1 MDALVNRERATC
13 PHGGTGPKNPLVRH
27 PTPRYHSAMSLSRR
41 SLLNS
46 IPFGALAVRSLDAG
60 VDSQSGMP
68 MRTLGKTGA
77 RVSCVGLGC
86 GSRLLVYEKE
96 ERAVEAIHKALSM
109 GVNYLDSAFGYGGG
123 KSETWVGQA
132 IKGRRDG
139 LFVVT
144 KMQERDGAK
153 AMRVI
158 EDSMKRLG
166 VNQVDLIHVHSLL
179 GADDL
184 AKVEAKGGL
193 LETLYKAREQKM
205 CRFIGVTSH
214 TDPVTLKAAIERHD
228 FDCTQMA
235 LNAAL
240 VGMMNGKGGMV
251 INKELTTSFEHIA
264 LPAAL
269 KKKMGVTAM
278 KIFAQDGLVNAAPID
293 KLIRYSL
300 SLPVAA
306 AVLGM
311 PKLGFMDENIA
322 VAKSFKPLRKS
333 EMKDL
338 SGKLSREHKARL
350 DLFFRDHVDA

>member
-1 MDALVNRERATC
+1 
-13 PHGGTGPKNPLVRH
+13 
-27 PTPRYHSAMSLSRR
+27 MSISRR
-41 SLLNS
+41 TLLHS
-46 IPFGALAVRSLDAG
+46 IPFGAMAVRSLDAG
-60 VDSQSGMP
+60 VDSKSGMP

-86 GSRLLVYEKE
+86 GSRLLSYQEQDK
-96 ERAVEAIHKALSM
+96 AVEAIHKALSM

-132 IKGRRDG
+132 IKGRREG

-153 AMRVI
+153 AMAVI
-158 EDSMKRLG
+158 EASLRRLG
-166 VNQVDLIHVHSLL
+166 VDRVDLIHVHSLL
-179 GADDL
+179 GAEDL
-184 AKVEAKGGL
+184 ARLEAKGGL
-193 LETLYKAREQKM
+193 LETLYKARDQKL

-214 TDPVTLKAAIERHD
+214 TDPATLRTAIERHD

-278 KIFAQDGLVNAAPID
+278 KIFAQDGLVNAAPVD
-293 KLIRYSL
+293 TLIRYSL

-322 VAKSFKPLRKS
+322 VAKAFKPLRKS

-350 DLFFRDHVDA
+350 DQFFRDHADA